1 MAENPREC
9 WLNCYCPGDEVFL
22 NDSERIALDSMEDLL
37 TPLDETAAGI
47 RALITGFEVCYHEAD
62 IEARRIIVAIGKMAL
77 PPESKERPPARK
89 QELQN
94 ARDIL
99 SAWCDGDI
107 SAVKGLDVGGMS
119 TERIIEY
126 LGDSDDL
133 KDWQIRR
140 VVDRIDQGL
149 DPEAT
154 YHNMKLNLTGYGE
167 EGDGSA
173 GQHYKDQ
180 PDFLNKTLE
189 AMIHDNVDGQSSE
202 ISLAMAID
210 LLFPCHWDFVESLT
224 VILKAIGGDLNPDR
238 PYTCCSRNICMT
250 PLKDEL
256 LRVADSLRAFYRE
269 DINRIDAVINDSL
282 GQLTDVK
289 RWLAGSLAKTIE
301 LNFAPSKAIQDL
313 WKQLQ

>member
-9 WLNCYCPGDEVFL
+9 WLNCYWPGDEVFL
-22 NDSERIALDSMEDLL
+22 NDCDRIALNSMEDSLM
-37 TPLDETAAGI
+37 PLDETAAAI

-62 IEARRIIVAIGKMAL
+62 IEAKRIIVAIGNMAL
-77 PPESKERPPARK
+77 PPRSKERPPARK

-99 SAWCDGDI
+99 SAWCNGDI
-107 SAVKGLDVGGMS
+107 SAVKRLDVGEIS

-133 KDWQIRR
+133 KNWQIRR

-149 DPEAT
+149 DLEAT
-154 YHNMKLNLTGYGE
+154 YHNIKLNLTGYGE
-167 EGDGSA
+167 ESDGSV
-173 GQHYKDQ
+173 GEHYKDQ

-189 AMIHDNVDGQSSE
+189 TMIHDKVDGQSCE

-210 LLFPCHWDFVESLT
+210 LLFPCHWDFVESLM

-238 PYTCCSRNICMT
+238 PYTSCSRNISMI

-256 LRVADSLRAFYRE
+256 LRVADSLSAFYRE
-269 DINRIDAVINDSL
+269 DIDRIDAVINDSL

-301 LNFAPSKAIQDL
+301 LQFASSKAIQDF
-313 WKQLQ
+313 WKHFK